1 MSLLRRAKRR
11 DANEPEIVRALEAVG
26 AYVKRMDQPVDLLV
40 GFRSRWVWLE
50 VKDGAKTAG
59 NRPLTEDQ
67 VEFLRDCSGYG
78 LPACVV
84 TNVSEALAAIGAV
97 R

>member
-11 DANEPEIVRALEAVG
+11 DANEPEIVKALQQVG
-26 AYVKRMDQPVDLLV
+26 AYVQRMDKPVDLLV

-67 VEFLRDCSGYG
+67 IEFLRDCQGYG

-84 TNVSEALAAIGAV
+84 TSVSEALAAIGAV